1 MGADCS
7 CQRVE
12 CEEEV
17 FTRIFSSMVLR
28 EIECKSAYS
37 EFSKCIHKQDGYLD
51 YFLFK
56 NFLAK
61 IVGENNYKKAQTN
74 YFENL
79 RKMDSK
85 KQNMKRIG
93 ALMIFLSK
101 GTKYQ
106 KEELL
111 YEHYMKFY
119 MTVDERSVKEF
130 ITDMI
135 EVHTDNCLQ
144 SFRENL
150 DYDSVKNM
158 NEIYKKMRKRQLL
171 YHIYSNFERVRIKYF
186 HRTPTQIKSLGKDGK
201 DGKEGKDDILNV
213 LNNSLEIENMNLNA
227 MIEDSSCKKQAKEDI
242 FEAYERYSK
251 NQCDPFY
258 NHFALESR
266 KLNQEE
272 KIVKEF
278 IELSFNYFTGE
289 YMRNWLYEDYL
300 KEKTFENVC
309 I

>member
-17 FTRIFSSMVLR
+17 FTRIFSSMILM

-61 IVGENNYKKAQTN
+61 IVGENNYKKAQIC

-79 RKMDSK
+79 RKMDNK

-119 MTVDERSVKEF
+119 ITVDERSVKEF

-186 HRTPTQIKSLGKDGK
+186 HRTPSVVALKSLR
-201 DGKEGKDDILNV
+201 KDDILN
-213 LNNSLEIENMNLNA
+213 NSLDIENINLNDVA
-227 MIEDSSCKKQAKEDI
+227 MIEDPSCKKQAKEDI

-258 NHFALESR
+258 NHFALESS

-289 YMRNWLYEDYL
+289 YMRNWLYEDYM
-300 KEKTFENVC
+300 KEKTYVNVC